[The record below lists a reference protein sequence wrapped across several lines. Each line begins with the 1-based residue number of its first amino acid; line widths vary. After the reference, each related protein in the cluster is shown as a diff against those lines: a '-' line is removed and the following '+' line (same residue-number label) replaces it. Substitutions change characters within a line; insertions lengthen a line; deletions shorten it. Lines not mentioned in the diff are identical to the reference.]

1 MNDRTNLNPVLVSVC
16 VATYNR
22 EQLLKKLL
30 ESLLNQKLDN
40 NISLEIVIADNNPEG
55 SAKSIVEEFLNNNR
69 IKIKYFIQPEKN
81 ISLTRNVCL
90 QNAEGDYIAFIDD
103 DETADEYWIINLFNC
118 LSISNA
124 DGAFGYITPIFAV
137 DVPKSF
143 RREEYYFS
151 PLGITGS
158 SARFFYTTNAMIRSS
173 LIQNKNDYFEPSYG
187 LTGGEDVHF
196 FERLKKLKAANFICC
211 REAITYEYIPPER
224 ATLKYLFKRSLRGGQ
239 SYIRRKMENEPGSR
253 LRILEIIK
261 LVVKISLILPVSLN
275 DILKGIPPINSTILL
290 GDAIGKLRALI
301 SKYKIIY

>member
-103 DETADEYWIINLFNC
+103 DETADEYWLKNFLSC
-118 LSISNA
+118 LTTFKA
-124 DGAFGYITPIFAV
+124 DGAFGYVEPVFDKRIPL
-137 DVPKSF
+137 KLQK
-143 RREEYYFS
+143 REYYFS
-151 PLGITGS
+151 PINETGS
-158 SARFFYTTNAMIRSS
+158 SAKFFFTTNAIVRTS
-173 LIQNKNDYFEPSYG
+173 LINSEKIAFDPSYG
-187 LTGGEDVHF
+187 LTGGEDVHL
-196 FERLKKLKAANFICC
+196 FERLKRKGATFIYCK
-211 REAITYEYIPPER
+211 EAITYEFIPFER
-224 ATLKYLFKRSLRGGQ
+224 GNLRYLYNRAQRGGQ
-239 SYIRRKMENEPGSR
+239 SYTRRK
-253 LRILEIIK
+253 LEFNRNYKYLLFIKLIIK
-261 LVVKISLILPVSLN
+261 IFLLIFYLPLN
-275 DILKGIPPINSTILL
+275 
-290 GDAIGKLRALI
+290 LI
-301 SKYKIIY
+301 SHKWRVKFIIFIGSLVGQIRGIFKLIIYIYK